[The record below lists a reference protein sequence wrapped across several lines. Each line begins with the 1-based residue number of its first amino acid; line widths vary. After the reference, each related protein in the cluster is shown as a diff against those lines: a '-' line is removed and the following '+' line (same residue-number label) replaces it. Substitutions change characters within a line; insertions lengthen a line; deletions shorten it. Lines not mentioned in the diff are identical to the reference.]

1 MAPFWIILINYDKIV
16 NMIWRTEYEFKNID
30 SMFLKTCRANF

>member
-16 NMIWRTEYEFKNID
+16 NMIWRTEYEFKNRLIQC
-30 SMFLKTCRANF
+30 F